1 MTTPTACRV
10 TPRAGL
16 RACERR
22 PVAFRSAPS
31 HANAQWPVAERVLA
45 YRCGGSSGIAG
56 TRIARGPAHRIPVST
71 AGRAGGHLG
80 CGHAS
85 RWRVAWGTCRAFR
98 LAWSGQGG
106 APLAPRDD
114 TDIGAAVPRIVGR
127 TAREAAQLAP
137 HAPRQAGSVAGHCDT
152 HRSLAHRC
160 ASIGASL
167 SRRLRTARPSP
178 AQLAPRAGKP
188 TAMRA
193 VGQPTAAPAADR
205 ACPAIASRVP
215 TAA

>member
-85 RWRVAWGTCRAFR
+85 RWRPR
-98 LAWSGQGG
+98 LGSASGRCGRSGPGRRRHVG
-106 APLAPRDD
+106 AVLLWR
-114 TDIGAAVPRIVGR
+114 R
-127 TAREAAQLAP
+127 
-137 HAPRQAGSVAGHCDT
+137 H
-152 HRSLAHRC
+152 
-160 ASIGASL
+160 
-167 SRRLRTARPSP
+167 RRLRTRSGTMRVTGADFVIGVSGQRRSRGCAVEFGATQARNPMAIRRRSGGRERRRPRSRHPVKQRSRERP
-178 AQLAPRAGKP
+178 ARHARGRAHPR
-188 TAMRA
+188 T
-193 VGQPTAAPAADR
+193 
-205 ACPAIASRVP
+205 
-215 TAA
+215 